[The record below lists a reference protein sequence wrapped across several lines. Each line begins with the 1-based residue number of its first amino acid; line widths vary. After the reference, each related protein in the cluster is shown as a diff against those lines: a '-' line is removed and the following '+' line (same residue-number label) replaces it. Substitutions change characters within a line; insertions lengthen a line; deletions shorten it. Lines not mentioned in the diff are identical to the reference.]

1 MWKWEE
7 PSDTELDTND
17 VFSNDDDDN
26 FQDDDTIQNVS
37 NSPSKEMTQ

>member
-17 VFSNDDDDN
+17 DFSNDDDDN